1 MRDEHLEIAPYAL
14 RNRQACSLDIEN
26 PRSFSASIGERKN
39 WERSD
44 NDGAKLITLDQKII
58 EVRAPERIAARY
70 ALRPVCTTR
79 TPARSCA

>member
-1 MRDEHLEIAPYAL
+1 MRDEHREIASYAL

-44 NDGAKLITLDQKII
+44 NDGAN
-58 EVRAPERIAARY
+58 
-70 ALRPVCTTR
+70 
-79 TPARSCA
+79 